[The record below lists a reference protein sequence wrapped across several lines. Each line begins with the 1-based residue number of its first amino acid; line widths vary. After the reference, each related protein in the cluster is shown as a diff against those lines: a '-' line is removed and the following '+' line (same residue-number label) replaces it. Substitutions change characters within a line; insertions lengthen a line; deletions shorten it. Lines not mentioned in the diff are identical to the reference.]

1 MDQAALAY
9 PGPAPMLGA
18 DTRALLTAA
27 GLTAAEIDK
36 LVAGGVA
43 VAP

>member
-1 MDQAALAY
+1 MDLATLAY
-9 PGPAPMLGA
+9 PGPAPVLGA
-18 DTRALLTAA
+18 DTRALLTST
-27 GLTAAEIDK
+27 GLDASEIDE